1 MLKYPITYNTFD
13 GQELTEDF
21 YFNLTKAEMMKMEL
35 GVAGGLTGSI
45 NKAIAGNDTPAIL
58 EIFEKLILGAYGV
71 KSDDGKHFHKIDPK
85 TGIKYADLFKDSE
98 AYSVLFM
105 KLATDEKEA
114 SKFIN
119 GIVPADVVEQSKAA
133 SKAKH
138 PAVK

>member
-1 MLKYPITYNTFD
+1 MLKYPITYTNFD

-21 YFNLTKAEMMKMEL
+21 YFNLTKAEMMKLEL
-35 GVAGGLTGSI
+35 GVAGGLTNTI
-45 NKAIAGNDTPAIL
+45 NKSVAGNDIPTIMD
-58 EIFEKLILGAYGV
+58 IFDKLILGAYGV

-85 TGIKYADLFKDSE
+85 TGIKYADLFKDTE

-114 SKFIN
+114 AKFIN
-119 GIVPADVVEQSKAA
+119 AIVPADVAEQAKAS